1 MRPFLQPALSDPNK
15 LLGLVGEWQETTPI
29 HDVREEHEL
38 TLIGTEYFA
47 YQDETQ

>member
-1 MRPFLQPALSDPNK
+1 MQCALPGLHRYSFG
-15 LLGLVGEWQETTPI
+15 LLGLVGEWQEITSI

-38 TLIGTEYFA
+38 ALIGTEYFA